1 MVFLCI
7 VDKSNGKRAEFD
19 QVTVMYVHRTD
30 MCNSMFRLMHE
41 NSVMH
46 ESGGR
51 GEQCGG
57 SKHPYWKRASNKKK
71 LIL

>member
-46 ESGGR
+46 ESGGS
-51 GEQCGG
+51 GG
-57 SKHPYWKRASNKKK
+57 TVWWLKAS
-71 LIL
+71 ILEEGIQ